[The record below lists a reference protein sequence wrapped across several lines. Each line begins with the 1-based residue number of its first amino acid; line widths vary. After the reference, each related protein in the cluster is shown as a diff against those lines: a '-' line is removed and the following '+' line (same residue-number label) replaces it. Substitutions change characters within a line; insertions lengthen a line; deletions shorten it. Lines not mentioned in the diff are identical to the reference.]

1 MRSPRKI
8 QHLHGPSFLAEV
20 DDEAAPNSPTTGAV
34 GELLES
40 LTTVRALFPSLTASS
55 FIGIRML
62 GQGDCALA
70 GTFDGLFETL
80 DTMMQP

>member
-8 QHLHGPSFLAEV
+8 QHLHGPSLLAEV

-40 LTTVRALFPSLTASS
+40 LTTVRLTQC
-55 FIGIRML
+55 IG
-62 GQGDCALA
+62 DAEALA
-70 GTFDGLFETL
+70 RLGGDEFAIILEQRNGKAEARG
-80 DTMMQP
+80 